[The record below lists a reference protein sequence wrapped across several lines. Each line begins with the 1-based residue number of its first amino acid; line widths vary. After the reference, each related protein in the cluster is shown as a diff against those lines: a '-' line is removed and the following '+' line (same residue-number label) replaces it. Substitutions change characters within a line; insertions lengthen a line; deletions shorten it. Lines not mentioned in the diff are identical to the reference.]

1 MLLGSSVLMD
11 GNIPVPSA
19 SAEEDMSDLSDI
31 RSLEDQ
37 PTNVDLR
44 PKLKWFSVA
53 QTACLKSYYGNGM
66 VGTGKNFF
74 SLILKVASDT
84 QLTTDQ
90 VKVY

>member
-1 MLLGSSVLMD
+1 M
-11 GNIPVPSA
+11 A
-19 SAEEDMSDLSDI
+19 TFQSAEEDMSDIS
-31 RSLEDQ
+31 SLEDQ

-44 PKLKWFSVA
+44 PKLKRFSVA

-74 SLILKVASDT
+74 SLILKAASDT